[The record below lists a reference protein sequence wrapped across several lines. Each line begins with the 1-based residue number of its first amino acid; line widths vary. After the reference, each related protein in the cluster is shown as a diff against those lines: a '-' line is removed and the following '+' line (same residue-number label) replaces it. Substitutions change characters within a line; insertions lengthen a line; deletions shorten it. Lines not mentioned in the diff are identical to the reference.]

1 MTVIL
6 KARELGF
13 SYKSHRGVSNINI
26 TVNEG
31 ASIGII
37 GESGAG
43 KSTLLSLM
51 LGLQEPTAGSIEFN
65 GLPLQLKSRKNR
77 LLFRESVQA
86 IFQDPYASLDPRQRV
101 SEIIAEPLHS
111 LKLVDRGVTTS
122 EQVRNAL
129 RDVEL
134 DLHLAPRYPH
144 ELSGGQR
151 QRVAIARA
159 LIASPR
165 LLIADEPTSALDV
178 TTRIEIIELLKKI
191 RAKRNFALVIVSHDI
206 SVLASLVDHLVVL
219 RNGEIV
225 EAASTAE
232 ILHLPKNKYTYQL
245 ISAVP
250 RIK

>member
-1 MTVIL
+1 MTVLL
-6 KARELGF
+6 KVSELGF
-13 SYKSHRGVSNINI
+13 SYKSLLGVSNINI
-26 TVNEG
+26 TVTEG

-51 LGLQEPTAGSIEFN
+51 LGLQAPTTGSIEFN

-77 LLFRESVQA
+77 LLFRQSVQA

-111 LKLVDRGVTTS
+111 LKLVDSGVTAS
-122 EQVRNAL
+122 EQIRNAL

-134 DLHLAPRYPH
+134 DLNLATRYPH

-159 LIASPR
+159 LIASPK

-206 SVLASLVDHLVVL
+206 SVLASLADHLVVL

-225 EAASTAE
+225 EAAATSE
-232 ILHLPKNKYTYQL
+232 ILHSSKNEYTIQL